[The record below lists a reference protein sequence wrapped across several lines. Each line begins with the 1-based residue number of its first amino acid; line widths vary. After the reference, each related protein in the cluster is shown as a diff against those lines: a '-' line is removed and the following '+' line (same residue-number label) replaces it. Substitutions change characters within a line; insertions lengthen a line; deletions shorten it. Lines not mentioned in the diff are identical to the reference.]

1 MPEKSKRAVHF
12 ANLAHL
18 FAKIS
23 QQGSMSNE
31 LCEIAT
37 THGHAIEAEF
47 AALKKA
53 MKTKKKVQD
62 EGTTAEQVLQQGS
75 EQVQQ
80 QDCAIEQQQPTLGA
94 STSSIISPPQEL
106 LQWHVSQ
113 QNGEASVVSNT
124 TVRRLTFELAAPH
137 ENTIV
142 LDPDITKTKGR
153 MRTRRKKSALE
164 VHSKRKPNRCSACG
178 STEHNAATCRKKRSI
193 EEK

>member
-1 MPEKSKRAVHF
+1 M
-12 ANLAHL
+12 
-18 FAKIS
+18 
-23 QQGSMSNE
+23 
-31 LCEIAT
+31 
-37 THGHAIEAEF
+37 
-47 AALKKA
+47 
-53 MKTKKKVQD
+53 
-62 EGTTAEQVLQQGS
+62 LQQGS

-80 QDCAIEQQQPTLGA
+80 HGCAIEQQQPTLGA

-106 LQWHVSQ
+106 LQWHLSQ

-124 TVRRLTFELAAPH
+124 TVWQGLIVELAAPH

-153 MRTRRKKSALE
+153 MRTRRKKLALE

-178 STEHNAATCRKKRSI
+178 SIEHNAATCRKKRSI